1 MANAVPADV
10 YHSAARIARDI
21 EDRPMPTPTSGL
33 FRVIALA
40 SVMVAATA
48 CSDHRTAERADSD
61 LSHDLAL
68 AGQMNGQPALQD
80 TAVANQA
87 QPQAAPVP
95 ASPSP
100 QSVPAASRQPSAG
113 GATPLPA
120 SQGVAQQS
128 ESTAIVGAAPGPAAV
143 AKAFDTGTQLALS
156 SGMRVCTSTN
166 KVGDRLVATVT
177 SPVIGT
183 GGAMIPAGSRVVLE
197 VAHVNSAESPDGGSI
212 VLKPAAIYIGGLAY
226 PATGDIV
233 STTPAQRVQA
243 PTTGPSD
250 KEKVVGGAIA
260 GAILGQIFGR
270 NTKSTV
276 IGAAAGAATG
286 AVVAKAQQS
295 YQACLPEGSALT
307 LTLSAPVTMN

>member
-1 MANAVPADV
+1 M
-10 YHSAARIARDI
+10 
-21 EDRPMPTPTSGL
+21 PMPSSGL
-33 FRVIALA
+33 FRAIALA
-40 SVMVAATA
+40 GAVMTATA
-48 CSDHRTAERADSD
+48 CSDRRTTERADSD

-87 QPQAAPVP
+87 QPQP
-95 ASPSP
+95 A
-100 QSVPAASRQPSAG
+100 
-113 GATPLPA
+113 PLPA
-120 SQGVAQQS
+120 SANARSAPAAAQQPAATVS
-128 ESTAIVGAAPGPAAV
+128 APPPDTQAAQQPDSTVIVGAAPAPVPV
-143 AKAFDTGTQLALS
+143 ARVIDTGTQLTLT
-156 SGMRVCTSTN
+156 SGMRVCTGTN
-166 KVGDRLVATVT
+166 KVGDKLVATVT
-177 SPVIGT
+177 SPVTGS

-197 VAHVNSAESPDGGSI
+197 VAQVGPADSPDGGRI
-212 VLKPAAIYIGGLAY
+212 VFKPAAIYVGGVAY

-233 STTPAQRVQA
+233 STTPPLRVQA

-295 YQACLPEGSALT
+295 YQTCLPEGSALT
-307 LTLSAPVTMN
+307 LTLSSPVTMN

>member
-1 MANAVPADV
+1 M
-10 YHSAARIARDI
+10 
-21 EDRPMPTPTSGL
+21 PMPSSSL
-33 FRVIALA
+33 FRAIALA
-40 SVMVAATA
+40 GAVMTATA
-48 CSDHRTAERADSD
+48 CSDRRTAERADSD

-87 QPQAAPVP
+87 QPQPAPPPASASTPASAPQPAATVAAPP
-95 ASPSP
+95 PDT
-100 QSVPAASRQPSAG
+100 QP
-113 GATPLPA
+113 
-120 SQGVAQQS
+120 AQQPD
-128 ESTAIVGAAPGPAAV
+128 STVIVGAAPAPAPIARV
-143 AKAFDTGTQLALS
+143 IDTGTQLALT
-156 SGMRVCTSTN
+156 SGMRVCTGTN
-166 KVGDRLVATVT
+166 KVGDKLVATVT
-177 SPVIGT
+177 SPVTGS
-183 GGAMIPAGSRVVLE
+183 GGAMVPAGSRVVLE
-197 VAHVNSAESPDGGSI
+197 VAQVGPADSPDGGGI
-212 VLKPAAIYIGGLAY
+212 VFKPAAIYVGGVAY

-233 STTPAQRVQA
+233 STTPPQRVEA
-243 PTTGPSD
+243 PSTGPSD

-307 LTLSAPVTMN
+307 LTLSSPVTMN